1 MLEVYHL
8 RQIRR
13 LHRRSQPYNAAVRAL
28 AAGQHIQQRGLSRAV
43 LAQQSDALAPLAP
56 QIHILKQPLLAEGL
70 ADALDLQ
77 YLVALELPA
86 LEPRLQPPRLRGLR
100 RGPHTFNALLHAEG
114 PLVQRVV
121 AHEGPQVHLLRRLF
135 QLRDLRLL
143 LQVLLHTLLIP
154 PFLLDGIKAVISAV
168 KLRFSALYL
177 DDPRHGPV
185 QEIPVMADGQHR
197 APEPPQIPLQ
207 PLRGLQVQMV
217 RGLVQQQDVRIL
229 QNEPSQVHPG
239 LLSAGQTREFPLPH
253 FPRDAQAVGHLVH
266 RRLRVPAAQSLEFG
280 VQLAVPPQRIRAAV
294 PLLHPQGQRVH
305 LILQPEHP
313 RKGRLQ
319 NVLHRVPLRI
329 HGDLRD
335 QSHPPSGGDLYLS
348 LVRLQ
353 LPSEH
358 TEHRG
363 LSGAVPPQQ
372 SHALPAVHLKA
383 QSVQYSLFQIKGL
396 HQPRNANVDHLL
408 FL

>member
-1 MLEVYHL
+1 M
-8 RQIRR
+8 
-13 LHRRSQPYNAAVRAL
+13 
-28 AAGQHIQQRGLSRAV
+28 
-43 LAQQSDALAPLAP
+43 
-56 QIHILKQPLLAEGL
+56 
-70 ADALDLQ
+70 
-77 YLVALELPA
+77 
-86 LEPRLQPPRLRGLR
+86 
-100 RGPHTFNALLHAEG
+100 
-114 PLVQRVV
+114 
-121 AHEGPQVHLLRRLF
+121 HLLRRLF

-143 LQVLLHTLLIP
+143 LQVLLHALLIP

-168 KLRFSALYL
+168 KLRFSVLYL

-197 APEPPQIPLQ
+197 APEPPQILLQ

-253 FPRDAQAVGHLVH
+253 FPRDAHAVGHLVH
-266 RRLRVPAAQSLEFG
+266 RRIGIPAAQPLEAG
-280 VQLAVPPQRIRAAV
+280 VQLAIAAEGGLVGRA
-294 PLLHPQGQRVH
+294 LLHAESQRVH
-305 LILQPEHP
+305 LVLQPEHP

-335 QSHPPSGGDLYLS
+335 QSHPPASGDLYLS

-353 LPSEH
+353 LPGEH

-396 HQPRNANVDHLL
+396 HQPCNANVDHLL